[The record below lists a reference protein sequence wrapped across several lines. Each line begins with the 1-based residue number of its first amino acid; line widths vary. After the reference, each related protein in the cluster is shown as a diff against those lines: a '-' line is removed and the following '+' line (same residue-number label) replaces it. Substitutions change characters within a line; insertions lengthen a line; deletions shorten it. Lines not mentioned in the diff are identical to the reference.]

1 MSETRSPL
9 GSLASCVN
17 VRGEDHLRRRVGAE
31 RTHVERQS
39 MRMYERREETWRRL
53 TRQRVDAFAELFL
66 AAMVRTENGH
76 RSGQPEPQSV
86 EMLLDTLVNRIIPW
100 VCEHRVWSNWERRW
114 PMSLEH
120 FKEIDNDLANHL
132 PRIHRGYQWQMI
144 AKYYRNMEEER
155 RWEEQELTEEANERN
170 YLQWKNST
178 EYNLSYSNDDDD
190 DD

>member
-1 MSETRSPL
+1 MVKTRRPL
-9 GSLASCVN
+9 GSLASDVN
-17 VRGEDHLRRRVGAE
+17 VSGEESLRRRVGPE
-31 RTHVERQS
+31 RAHVERQS

-86 EMLLDTLVNRIIPW
+86 EMLLDTLVKRIIPW

-120 FKEIDNDLANHL
+120 FKEIDNDLTNHL
-132 PRIHRGYQWQMI
+132 PRIYRGHQWQRIRM
-144 AKYYRNMEEER
+144 YFGDMERVREQRRREER
-155 RWEEQELTEEANERN
+155 ERRQRAIRLN
-170 YLQWKNST
+170 QVRRVLF
-178 EYNLSYSNDDDD
+178 L
-190 DD
+190 

>member
-1 MSETRSPL
+1 MSRRVL
-9 GSLASCVN
+9 GSLASDVN
-17 VRGEDHLRRRVGAE
+17 VSGEESLRRRVGPE

-39 MRMYERREETWRRL
+39 RRMYEMREETWRRL

-86 EMLLDTLVNRIIPW
+86 EMLLGTLVNRIIPW
-100 VCEHRVWSNWERRW
+100 VYRHRVWSKYQRRW

-120 FKEIDNDLANHL
+120 FNEIDNDLANHL

-144 AKYYRNMEEER
+144 RK
-155 RWEEQELTEEANERN
+155 
-170 YLQWKNST
+170 
-178 EYNLSYSNDDDD
+178 
-190 DD
+190 